1 MADPYTLRNLGEVDD
16 AAPENGLG
24 EYWEARVA
32 RRALDAEQ
40 TGIAFFRLRPGR
52 RSAFAHRHAEAEEI
66 YVILRGHGRM
76 KLDDEIVAVGPLDA
90 IRVSPPRGAGVRGR
104 RGRPGLPRLRGTPPP
119 GRRAGR
125 GRLGGRRLAAAVG
138 AALAPP

>member
-90 IRVSPPRGAGVRGR
+90 IRVSPRVVRAFEADADGLDFLAFGAHHPRDGELVEDGWAG
-104 RGRPGLPRLRGTPPP
+104 
-119 GRRAGR
+119 
-125 GRLGGRRLAAAVG
+125 GG
-138 AALAPP
+138 